1 MTSKEIS
8 GLNVGDI
15 VKVDFAD
22 LFDLHSVYAQILE
35 TKADVARVRPFEF
48 EEGVIKYDSHTK
60 WIPYF
65 VLTLQSSN
73 ESVGLNSTLIK
84 EKNSIGCK

>member
-1 MTSKEIS
+1 MTYKEMS

-35 TKADVARVRPFEF
+35 TRDNVARVLPFEF

-60 WIPYF
+60 WIPYCALTF
-65 VLTLQSSN
+65 V
-73 ESVGLNSTLIK
+73 K
-84 EKNSIGCK
+84 